1 MYNKMS
7 IFNEKNTLRKIL
19 RYVFYVTLIL
29 RALTSVYVWYQY
41 IMSSSKQVI
50 SKWGTFVEWIF
61 NTTSFLP
68 YLNNDW
74 QSKFYQ
80 WFLFDKCL
88 AFSVNE
94 KWEVVYEDKLCH
106 VTTKDY
112 KTYYVTV
119 WSGMIWSDWVPFSID
134 DVYFTYHDILQEN
147 KLGLSYLEKY
157 STIETTLDGDKVQ
170 VVFKNTSQDNTSFFT
185 NYILPK
191 HALIE
196 PTLDQYQQ
204 SFAIEPVYNNCAKIK
219 SQSTDQYSLIF
230 DLSNCENTNIG
241 FYQIKN
247 TISFDN
253 FKESVAQSNGSI
265 IDVYMGEETLPG
277 YSKVNINSNS
287 LISVFFNT
295 KSPKM
300 TVRLRRALGGF
311 IHSNFFDGS
320 GNDFVSEYKWE
331 ILNQFLSTWSDIQ
344 TFLSRVKWD
353 SSLGKQELI
362 EWGVTAFT
370 GNVNFTEKNKVFAFY
385 TEEASQSFAMK
396 FTFETPYKKIAI
408 SYGTSDLYFPSSYS
422 EKTKSAQYNI
432 SLKNNNLK
440 SGLNTY
446 IIYGFTGDSTSW
458 KKLQIWTIN
467 LYNLYHEWMNDEWE
481 ESNNIETLKVIYF
494 DNTVSNYVVWRLKQI
509 FMDAGIQ
516 DFFTYVQVSDA
527 NELEWKLTAG
537 EYDIVINTIDMWLN
551 KDISA
556 LFATEATVVNPTQYT
571 DARLLSLLKQYNE
584 SSNNSKI
591 VGEINGIYAND
602 MPMVIIGKQQLQLNV
617 KDTIMNKL
625 DWENMNL
632 YEYDWRDIIFK
643 NISLTEN
650 IYIDK
655 EKVKSLN
662 NFWKFIN
669 DPENY

>member
-1 MYNKMS
+1 M
-7 IFNEKNTLRKIL
+7 
-19 RYVFYVTLIL
+19 TLIL
-29 RALTSVYVWYQY
+29 WALTSVYVGYQY
-41 IMSSSKQVI
+41 LMSSSKQVI

-68 YLNNDW
+68 YLSNDW

-88 AFSVNE
+88 DFSINE
-94 KWEVVYEDKLCH
+94 KWEVIYEDKLCH

-112 KTYYVTV
+112 KTYIVTV
-119 WSGMIWSDWVPFSID
+119 WSGMIWSDGVPFSID

-157 STIETTLDGDKVQ
+157 STIETTLDGEKVQ

-191 HALIE
+191 HALID
-196 PTLDQYQQ
+196 PTLEQYQQ

-230 DLSNCENTNIG
+230 DLSNCDTTNIW

-253 FKESVAQSNGSI
+253 FKESVSQSNGSI
-265 IDVYMGEETLPG
+265 VDVYIWEETLPG
-277 YSKVNINSNS
+277 YSKIDINTNS
-287 LISVFFNT
+287 LISIFFNT

-300 TVRLRRALGGF
+300 TVRLRRALWGF

-320 GNDFVSEYKWE
+320 GNDFVSEYKWD
-331 ILNQFLSTWSDIQ
+331 ILNQFLSTWTDIQ
-344 TFLSRVKWD
+344 TFLSRVKED
-353 SSLGKQELI
+353 LSLGKQELI

-370 GNVNFTEKNKVFAFY
+370 WNINFTEKNKVFAFY
-385 TEEASQSFAMK
+385 TEDAAQKFEMK
-396 FTFETPYKKIAI
+396 FSFETPYKKIAVA
-408 SYGTSDLYFPSSYS
+408 YGTSDLYYPSSYS
-422 EKTKSAQYNI
+422 EKNKSAKYNI
-432 SLKNNNLK
+432 SLANNNLK

-446 IIYGFTGDSTSW
+446 IIYGFTGDSTWS
-458 KKLQIWTIN
+458 KLQIWTIN
-467 LYNLYHEWMNDEWE
+467 LYNLYNESAWDGDED
-481 ESNNIETLKVIYF
+481 NYVETLKIVYF
-494 DNTVSNYVVWRLKQI
+494 DNTISNYVVWRLKQI
-509 FMDAGIQ
+509 FIDAGVQ

-556 LFATEATVVNPTQYT
+556 IFATESTTINPTQYT

-584 SSNNSKI
+584 SPNNSK
-591 VGEINGIYAND
+591 VAWEINSIYAND
-602 MPMVIIGKQQLQLNV
+602 MPMVIIWKQQIQLNV
-617 KDTIMNKL
+617 KDTLMNKL
-625 DWENMNL
+625 EWDNLNL
-632 YEYDWRDIIFK
+632 YEYNRRDIIFK

-655 EKVKSLN
+655 DKVKNLN
-662 NFWKFIN
+662 NFWNFVK
-669 DPENY
+669 DPTNY